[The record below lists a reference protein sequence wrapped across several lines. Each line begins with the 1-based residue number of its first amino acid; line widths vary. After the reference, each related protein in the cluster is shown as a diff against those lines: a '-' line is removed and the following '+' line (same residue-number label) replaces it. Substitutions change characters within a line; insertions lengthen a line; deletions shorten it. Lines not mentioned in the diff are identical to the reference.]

1 VFYRAWTQEQ
11 ASGLGLTGWVRNT
24 ADGRV
29 ELKACGSEQP
39 LKQLQDQL
47 WQGPPKSQVN
57 EVLCEKVDAGDAGSD
72 FEVRY

>member
-11 ASGLGLTGWVRNT
+11 ALKLGLTGWVRNM

-29 ELKACGSEQP
+29 ELRACGPEQP
-39 LKQLQDQL
+39 LKQLHDRL
-47 WQGPPKSQVN
+47 RQGPPKSQVSDVEC
-57 EVLCEKVDAGDAGSD
+57 EVVEADVSSD